1 MCSFLLYS
9 KVIYIYIYIYIYT
22 HIFIY
27 FSLWF
32 NHRVLN
38 IQGLYSRTL
47 FIHLMYNR
55 LHLILPSSQS
65 TSPSCPNSVAITS
78 LFSVSVNHTINHYQ
92 IGPKFDLTKK
102 SIQRKDTYDTFFLG
116 GEKTDYVQ
124 VVCNLKTVVSQIK
137 HNLISQVN
145 QASFFQDICRFII
158 PVYFA

>member
-1 MCSFLLYS
+1 MKYSWFTMCSFLLYS

-92 IGPKFDLTKK
+92 IGPTFDLTKK

-116 GEKTDYVQ
+116 GEK
-124 VVCNLKTVVSQIK
+124 QIMFK
-137 HNLISQVN
+137 
-145 QASFFQDICRFII
+145 SFVIWKLLFHKLSTI
-158 PVYFA
+158 